1 MIGNH
6 QLILSVMMLLSL
18 FVLVPGIIPH
28 ADAQGVDVGVGVDA
42 EIVAGGDSQVSS
54 ETKTEGS
61 AEVESAE
68 NENTMAQS
76 TTEMKGQSSIK
87 TSYPKISADSESQIV
102 IQSKQMLYQPGET
115 IIVEGSLWTALM
127 SQLGQTSMV
136 TIQILD
142 SQGSMV
148 NEKTVE
154 LSGSGSYDAQID
166 IPPSA
171 VSGEY
176 TIRSEIVADSTV
188 LSTLGEIE
196 ADLDASSEIIVSVPT
211 IVTVSAQEHG
221 DFEVEIASSSKISQ
235 VEFSAQEKTLA
246 FQVEG
251 ETGANGVTQIKI
263 PKQLL
268 SGQITILID
277 GHVMAADDVIM
288 TADTE
293 AETEFELNYSH
304 SAHTVEI
311 VGTNAVPEFGQ
322 ITVMILTVSLIS
334 LIAVFRTKLW
344 QNLR

>member
-1 MIGNH
+1 MIENH
-6 QLILSVMMLLSL
+6 QFILSVIMLLSL
-18 FVLVPGIIPH
+18 FALVPGIIQH
-28 ADAQGVDVGVGVDA
+28 ADSQDVDVGTGVDVEIGV
-42 EIVAGGDSQVSS
+42 GGDSQVSS
-54 ETKTEGS
+54 ETKAEGS
-61 AEVESAE
+61 AEVESD
-68 NENTMAQS
+68 NEDEMTQS
-76 TTEMKGQSSIK
+76 TTEMKGHSSIK

-115 IIVEGSLWTALM
+115 IIVEVSLWTALM

-142 SQGSMV
+142 SRGSMI

-171 VSGEY
+171 ASGEY
-176 TIRSEIVADSTV
+176 TISSEIVVDSTV
-188 LSTLGEIE
+188 LSALGEIE
-196 ADLDASSEIIVSVPT
+196 ADLDTSSNIIVSVPT
-211 IVTVSAQEHG
+211 IVTVSVEEHG

-251 ETGANGVTQIKI
+251 ETGTEGVTQVKI

-277 GHVMAADDVIM
+277 GQVMANDDVII

-293 AETEFELNYSH
+293 AETEFELNYPH

-322 ITVMILTVSLIS
+322 ITMMILTVSLIS
-334 LIAVFRTKLW
+334 LIAVFRTKFW